1 MDNQVV
7 KLAKETLGR
16 HKALTDEL
24 SDPNIYSDQR
34 RYAEVAKE
42 HARMRRGAEMS
53 KELLN
58 AIEEGGEARELPA
71 TARGGREGGMRGRR
85 RGRGGALDGRG
96 GRGERVLRGGSRNG
110 GAKSRGADREDP
122 YRARSSR

>member
-53 KELLN
+53 EELLN
-58 AIEEGGEARELPA
+58 AIEEGGEARELLSVA
-71 TARGGREGGMRGRR
+71 EAAEGRGFFAGGGDAGGREGG
-85 RGRGGALDGRG
+85 GRG
-96 GRGERVLRGGSRNG
+96 GRGVAVRG
-110 GAKSRGADREDP
+110 REG
-122 YRARSSR
+122 